1 MPGSQTKENRHMK
14 PKKSES
20 LQRKQLLK
28 RLNLLLSRRQR
39 DLMPSR
45 QKKLLSRKLLAL
57 RQIE

>member
-1 MPGSQTKENRHMK
+1 MK